1 MKRLIT
7 PTALCLLTF
16 FGTLS
21 LSAQAQSE
29 LKIVDLSKKEVRVFN
44 AAQKLPDEARL
55 NLIMDSL
62 FIPYTQFWS
71 SYLGSEKKFLR
82 WVKKDVYPNLEKL
95 NELNDTLNR
104 EAVLKI
110 VSADKRRKR
119 DSIVYV
125 VFGPGCT
132 DVGRFQD
139 GTEVVDL
146 MHEKYSALNR

>member
-1 MKRLIT
+1 MERSIAR
-7 PTALCLLTF
+7 TALCLLTF

-21 LSAQAQSE
+21 LSAQVQSE
-29 LKIVDLSKKEVRVFN
+29 LKIVDLSQKEVRVFN
-44 AAQKLPDEARL
+44 AAQKLPDEARV

-62 FIPYTQFWS
+62 FTPYSQFWS

-82 WVKKDVYPNLEKL
+82 WVKKDIYPNLEKL
-95 NELNDTLNR
+95 NELNNTLNR

-110 VSADKRRKR
+110 VSADKKRKR

-132 DVGRFQD
+132 DMGRFQD
-139 GTEVVDL
+139 GTEVIDL